1 MNLDTALQAFIVESR
16 DLLEGME
23 QALLQIERD
32 PDDPETINAIFR
44 AAHTIKGSAG
54 IFGLDDI
61 VAFTHVA
68 ESVLDQARGGT
79 LRFDGELA
87 NLFLGV
93 CDHIRALVERVA
105 GGTTGADGSAADGDV
120 LVTRMQAVLGG
131 GCASASAAVP
141 KTATAGEVPA
151 DPDAAAPAA
160 TTDPSRP
167 DHWHLSLRFGP
178 DTIRSGFDP
187 LSFIRYLTTLGV
199 ITRIVT
205 LADAVPPLSALDPD
219 ACHLGF
225 ELALRSDADKATIE
239 GAFDFVRDDSQ
250 IRILPPRSKVSEYMA
265 LIHAQTEDL
274 RLGEILVRCG
284 TLTRVELD
292 AAIDEQTAAQCAGQA
307 AQPLGQVLVARQQVH
322 KEVLDAALAQQT
334 QIRATRVSEA
344 ASLRVDAAK
353 LDHLIDLVGELII
366 AGAGAHLIARQHKI
380 KDLVQATSGVT
391 RLMEQVRDTALGLR
405 MVPIGGTF
413 QRFERV
419 VRDVSREL
427 GKEIALEISG
437 AQTELDKGVVEK
449 LADPLTHLVRNA
461 IDHGIESAPVR
472 EQAGKPARGTVRLHA
487 RHEAGQV
494 VVEVAD
500 DGGGLSR
507 ERILAKAIDRGLT
520 TDGAALSDEEVFDF
534 IFQPGFSTAEQVS
547 NLSGRGVGMDVV
559 KRGIAALRGTVA
571 LRSRVGAGTTVSIR
585 LPLTLAIIDGFL
597 MVVGKSAYVV
607 PLGAV
612 SECVELA
619 RQDTDGRDWLD
630 LRGEVLPL
638 VRLRELYGVEGE
650 AGRRQNVVVVQRAG
664 QRVGLVVDQLMG
676 ELQTVIK
683 PLGRVFQQVRGIA
696 GFTILGN
703 GSVALLL
710 DIPSLVLQAVQES
723 DQRCSHP
730 GGPPAGS
737 PHASMPGRRPTP
749 AHY

>member
-1 MNLDTALQAFIVESR
+1 
-16 DLLEGME
+16 
-23 QALLQIERD
+23 
-32 PDDPETINAIFR
+32 
-44 AAHTIKGSAG
+44 
-54 IFGLDDI
+54 
-61 VAFTHVA
+61 
-68 ESVLDQARGGT
+68 
-79 LRFDGELA
+79 
-87 NLFLGV
+87 
-93 CDHIRALVERVA
+93 
-105 GGTTGADGSAADGDV
+105 
-120 LVTRMQAVLGG
+120 
-131 GCASASAAVP
+131 
-141 KTATAGEVPA
+141 
-151 DPDAAAPAA
+151 
-160 TTDPSRP
+160 
-167 DHWHLSLRFGP
+167 
-178 DTIRSGFDP
+178 
-187 LSFIRYLTTLGV
+187 
-199 ITRIVT
+199 
-205 LADAVPPLSALDPD
+205 
-219 ACHLGF
+219 
-225 ELALRSDADKATIE
+225 
-239 GAFDFVRDDSQ
+239 
-250 IRILPPRSKVSEYMA
+250 
-265 LIHAQTEDL
+265 
-274 RLGEILVRCG
+274 
-284 TLTRVELD
+284 
-292 AAIDEQTAAQCAGQA
+292 
-307 AQPLGQVLVARQQVH
+307 
-322 KEVLDAALAQQT
+322 
-334 QIRATRVSEA
+334 
-344 ASLRVDAAK
+344 
-353 LDHLIDLVGELII
+353 
-366 AGAGAHLIARQHKI
+366 
-380 KDLVQATSGVT
+380 
-391 RLMEQVRDTALGLR
+391 
-405 MVPIGGTF
+405 
-413 QRFERV
+413 
-419 VRDVSREL
+419 
-427 GKEIALEISG
+427 ISG

-461 IDHGIESAPVR
+461 IDHGIESAPLR

-507 ERILAKAIDRGLT
+507 ERIL
-520 TDGAALSDEEVFDF
+520 
-534 IFQPGFSTAEQVS
+534 QVS